1 MLKTCET
8 ASGRIGNKSM
18 DPCCE
23 SKEHELTALRG
34 RQARVLVTVLAIN
47 ACMFC
52 LEFGAGILSRS
63 TALLGDSLD
72 MLGDAM
78 VYGLSLYVLRRGRV
92 WRARAA
98 LVKGVIMVV
107 FGVGVLLQAG
117 LELRVGVLPVAQAM
131 AGVGLL
137 ALAANTACFALLWSH
152 RSDDINLRSTWLC
165 SRNDLVANGAVLV
178 AAALVVSTHSVWPDV
193 LVGVG
198 IAALFLRTAVSVLRE
213 AWAEL
218 WPPRKGTLE
227 ARAGG

>member
-1 MLKTCET
+1 
-8 ASGRIGNKSM
+8 M

-23 SKEHELTALRG
+23 SKEHELTELRD
-34 RQARVLVTVLAIN
+34 RQGRVLVTVLAIN
-47 ACMFC
+47 GAMFC
-52 LEFGAGILSRS
+52 VEFGAGLLSRS

-78 VYGLSLYVLRRGRV
+78 VYGISLYVLRRGRV
-92 WRARAA
+92 WRTRAA
-98 LVKGVIMVV
+98 LLKGAIMLV
-107 FGVGVLLQAG
+107 FGAGVLLEAG
-117 LELRVGVLPVAQAM
+117 LRLRAGVLPIAHTM

-137 ALAANTACFALLWSH
+137 ALAANTVCFALLWSH

-178 AAALVVSTHSVWPDV
+178 AAALVVSFHSAWPDV

-198 IAALFLRTAVSVLRE
+198 IAALFLRTAVSVLRD
-213 AWAEL
+213 AWAKL
-218 WPPRKGTLE
+218 GRTKDAALE